1 MVISVDLDG
10 GPADPGCGRLV
21 GALDVRL
28 EAPPL
33 PEAARAVPL
42 PAVVTAIDR
51 RIGFD
56 RLGAAR
62 EADIELEAV
71 TAEARKRPGNP
82 GVAERLTAVLGVW
95 ASTRHALGLNRAAR
109 KAMEQ
114 AQAWAGRDP
123 ASSLYAFTVERS
135 AHILTEAGVVSWLE
149 HALTVHLTTA
159 GSGPAVTR
167 CLMQLAEAL
176 AEKQEERRA
185 RVILEAVQDVLT
197 EEECPE
203 LFEARLRL
211 AQLHLKA
218 QRLDG
223 AAELLAALP
232 QGPSLPLQCRA
243 LSTQADLAEAE
254 GSLPNAV
261 RFRVAAVE
269 LASEICGPEI
279 VLEELLAAATLSR
292 QLSTSFDSDDE
303 DRLIHAVLG
312 LRKLSDKQS
321 WGRSIRRL
329 ARAVISGKPVEGA
342 EPETLRAELL
352 SLQQEALAADLP
364 EPKRALVV

>member
-1 MVISVDLDG
+1 MDSFLDLDG
-10 GPADPGCGRLV
+10 GPADPGCGRLL

-28 EAPPL
+28 EATPL
-33 PEAARAVPL
+33 PEAARSVPL

-62 EADIELEAV
+62 EADIELEAA

-82 GVAERLTAVLGVW
+82 GVAERWAAVLGAW
-95 ASTRHALGLNRAAR
+95 ASTRHALGLTRAAR

-114 AQAWAGRDP
+114 AQAWAGRDT

-149 HALTVHLTTA
+149 HALAVHLTTA
-159 GSGPAVTR
+159 GSESAVTR
-167 CLMQLAEAL
+167 CLIQLADAL
-176 AEKQEERRA
+176 AEKQDDRRA
-185 RVILEAVQDVLT
+185 RMTLEAAQGLLT
-197 EEECPE
+197 DSESPE
-203 LFEARLRL
+203 LFEIRLRL

-218 QRLDG
+218 QRFDI

-269 LASEICGPEI
+269 LALEVCGPEI
-279 VLEELLAAATLSR
+279 VLEELLAAAALCR
-292 QLSTSFDSDDE
+292 KLSTCFDSDDE

-329 ARAVISGKPVEGA
+329 ARAVISGKPIEGA

-352 SLQQEALAADLP
+352 SLQQEALAVDLP
-364 EPKRALVV
+364 EPKHALVV